1 MTVAP
6 ESQNHAAETTIRE
19 TARAAAI
26 DVADLA
32 ATADGDI
39 GGSTARVADK
49 LSEELAELGQMVR
62 ALPSRPVTM
71 SGHDFQLLCALRTAH
86 AAGEDVAE
94 TIARACARL
103 AYELGGAELVL
114 QNRPGSWEA
123 SFLRDLIE
131 GTVGYDENHYRVTQ
145 P

>member
-49 LSEELAELGQMVR
+49 LSEELAELGQMIR
-62 ALPSRPVTM
+62 SLPGRPVPM
-71 SGHDFQLLCALRTAH
+71 SGHDFQLLSALRTAH
-86 AAGEDVAE
+86 GAGEDVAE
-94 TIARACARL
+94 FLARGLARL
-103 AYELGGAELVL
+103 AYELGGSEHVL
-114 QNRPGSWEA
+114 SNRPGSWEA